1 MARLLAAAFGI
12 ALLVSIAATVFG
24 TAVAVATVYGV
35 FWIGRRLW
43 SFQRARADARAHR
56 RAELLARAE
65 IQHRW
70 YLAGDPRG
78 TYGRYPPAPVVVRR
92 IA

>member
-1 MARLLAAAFGI
+1 MERLVAA
-12 ALLVSIAATVFG
+12 
-24 TAVAVATVYGV
+24 AVAVVLFAYAAALLLSIVAIGTAAYALFYG
-35 FWIGRRLW
+35 GRALW
-43 SFQRARADARAHR
+43 RAYLAAHEERQRR

-78 TYGRYPPAPVVVRR
+78 TYGRYPPAFDVRR
-92 IA
+92 

>member
-1 MARLLAAAFGI
+1 MARLFALALGVAGIIAAAVI
-12 ALLVSIAATVFG
+12 AFWTLL
-24 TAVAVATVYGV
+24 AVAAVCGALYG
-35 FWIGRRLW
+35 GRLLW
-43 SFQRARADARAHR
+43 RRHQGAARDRNHR

-78 TYGRYPPAPVVVRR
+78 TYGRYPPTGVRT
-92 IA
+92 